1 MKSNVLADADSIVKF
16 VKLYVTKQENHLSSS
31 KIDVGF
37 AADEKLKELYATK
50 KMNDKQVLQYRLEVK
65 DFW

>member
-16 VKLYVTKQENHLSSS
+16 VKLYVTKQENHLSS